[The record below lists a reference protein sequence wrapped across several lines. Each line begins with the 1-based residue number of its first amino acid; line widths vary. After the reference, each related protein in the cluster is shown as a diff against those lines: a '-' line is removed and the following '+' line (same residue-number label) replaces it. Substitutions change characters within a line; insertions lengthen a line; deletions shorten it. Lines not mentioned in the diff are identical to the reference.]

1 MPPTENTLVVNFGRL
16 LERWTDGRI
25 KATPH
30 RVIGSGRERYSVPF
44 FYEPRIDAVIA
55 PLRLRAADGVDAPAS
70 RPSSMAIMSGPRP
83 RNSSNS
89 PAWSLYGRR
98 AARRT
103 SRAIPRQRCETPTH
117 VARFDPHLR
126 TTLYFHDAIE
136 PAHEVVLPRVEHVE
150 AILAFGRDIGDD
162 LSHLLVH
169 CHAGISRST
178 AAMAMILAQAFP
190 QEDEHAVVD
199 RLLRIR
205 PQARPN
211 SRMIGFADELLGRNG
226 RLTAAVNKVYAR
238 RLATRPELAD
248 VMRRLERAREVEL
261 GLGAQGSE

>member
-1 MPPTENTLVVNFGRL
+1 VPPTENTLVVNFGRL

-117 VARFDPHLR
+117 VARLAFAVDDQRLMYVINFGCSRSKSLLPSFKR
-126 TTLYFHDAIE
+126 TTQSNRETNGGIQ
-136 PAHEVVLPRVEHVE
+136 PARC
-150 AILAFGRDIGDD
+150 F
-162 LSHLLVH
+162 
-169 CHAGISRST
+169 
-178 AAMAMILAQAFP
+178 
-190 QEDEHAVVD
+190 AVSNC
-199 RLLRIR
+199 LLRLRRRCIR
-205 PQARPN
+205 RS
-211 SRMIGFADELLGRNG
+211 SRTCRCPG
-226 RLTAAVNKVYAR
+226 
-238 RLATRPELAD
+238 
-248 VMRRLERAREVEL
+248 
-261 GLGAQGSE
+261 